1 MPETGYTPTWA
12 YIGYLFCI
20 RTPGDGRTDRRTDG
34 RTDGQRTCQHQHH
47 EKEQEWNQRT
57 RRVAG
62 RLSGVARYRTY
73 RTGPGLMGEYVMC
86 V

>member
-34 RTDGQRTCQHQHH
+34 RTDSERVSIR